1 MAWRTV
7 VFERAGAGELLV
19 PHRGHLDRSCIS
31 HTGSEHFARSI
42 SGMSPLAAAAS
53 PMTLGSSCGCNGL
66 ADMTH
71 RDHAWPTSEI
81 MQCRGKHIYMYCR
94 FSGGGGMG

>member
-1 MAWRTV
+1 
-7 VFERAGAGELLV
+7 
-19 PHRGHLDRSCIS
+19 
-31 HTGSEHFARSI
+31 
-42 SGMSPLAAAAS
+42 MSPLAAAAS

-94 FSGGGGMG
+94 FSGGGGMGYEIHVCVEYTVLIARTTHDGMLHTCL